1 MPKVVQATWGGDP
14 AGPTR
19 SSRRPCTYGA
29 YVPDPLRDWDVPL
42 PVTLAA
48 DMADAEEAVR
58 QLNTDADVA
67 HNLEPLAR
75 FLLRAEA
82 VASSHIEGLVLN
94 VRRLARSEADARE
107 DGDHRTP
114 RQRQCLATSVRSIG
128 PSPLHLIPRPR

>member
-1 MPKVVQATWGGDP
+1 MPKVIQATWGGEP

-107 DGDHRTP
+107 AGAPGGENNRVLSGHVA
-114 RQRQCLATSVRSIG
+114 LLFNRSNYF
-128 PSPLHLIPRPR
+128 LLTLT